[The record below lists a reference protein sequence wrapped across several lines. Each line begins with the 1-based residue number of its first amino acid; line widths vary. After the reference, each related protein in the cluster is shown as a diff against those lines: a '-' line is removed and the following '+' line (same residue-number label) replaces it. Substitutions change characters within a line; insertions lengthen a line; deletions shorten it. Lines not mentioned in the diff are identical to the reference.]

1 VFVPGT
7 HADPVLSAM
16 DSVGGA
22 RIGGYDR
29 CSFRSPGTGT
39 FRGARETSPYS
50 GVPGREEQVD
60 ELRIEAV
67 AAGSLV
73 PRLLR
78 AIRGCHPYEEPAIDV
93 IPLRGGSL
101 GGGIGAVGNFGAP
114 MPLGEAL
121 DAVRRRLRPA
131 WIRAAGPRRK
141 TVRRVA
147 VVGGSGA
154 EFLGAAL
161 ESGADL
167 FVTGDVK
174 YHQALEAEAVAIAL
188 ADIGHASG
196 ERWILPE
203 FRRILLERFRGT
215 ASVRVIYET
224 EPLRFVTRGE

>member
-1 VFVPGT
+1 
-7 HADPVLSAM
+7 
-16 DSVGGA
+16 
-22 RIGGYDR
+22 
-29 CSFRSPGTGT
+29 
-39 FRGARETSPYS
+39 
-50 GVPGREEQVD
+50 VD
-60 ELRIEAV
+60 EVRLETV

-73 PRLLR
+73 PQVLR

-93 IPLRGGSL
+93 IPLRGGAL
-101 GGGIGAVGNFGAP
+101 GGGIGAVGSFGAP
-114 MPLGEAL
+114 VSLDEAL

-131 WIRAAGPRRK
+131 WIKAAGPRRK

-154 EFLGAAL
+154 EFLGAAR

-174 YHQALEAEAVAIAL
+174 YHQALEAEAVAMPV

-203 FRRILLERFRGT
+203 FRRILLERFRGI
-215 ASVRVIYET
+215 ASVRVINET
-224 EPLRFVTRGE
+224 EPLRFVPRGDHGGGTKP